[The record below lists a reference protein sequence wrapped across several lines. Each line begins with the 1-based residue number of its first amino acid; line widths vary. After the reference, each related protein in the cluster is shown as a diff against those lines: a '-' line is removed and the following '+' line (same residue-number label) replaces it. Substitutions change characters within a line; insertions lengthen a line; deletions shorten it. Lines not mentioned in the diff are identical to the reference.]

1 MRLFDYKIIEEKIM
15 TPEIMNMV
23 TLIHEHKGKQ
33 ELYIED
39 IEANSNVLTG
49 LLEIAKIQ
57 STGASNRI
65 EGIITSEKRL
75 AQLVKEKSEPRNR
88 FEQEIAGYREV
99 LATIHEGYDYITPTA
114 NIILQLH
121 RELYSFAGSTVGG
134 NYKNAD
140 NLIVETDAKG
150 EGKIRFKPVPAYQ
163 TREAMENLSEA
174 YLKALNE
181 KVYNPLIIIPMVIL
195 DFLCIHPFTDGNGRL
210 SRLLTLLLHY
220 REGYIV
226 GKYISLEM
234 IIEKTMKTRSKM
246 KTILVIMAAGI
257 GSRFGGGVKQL
268 EAVGPSGEIIMDYSI
283 HDALEAGFKKIVFI
297 IRKDLEKD
305 FKEIIGNRI
314 EKLCDVEYAFQ
325 ELDNLPAGFS
335 KPEGRT
341 KPWGTGQAVL
351 SCKGI
356 IKEPFTVINADDYYG
371 KEAFVKVHDYLVKIN
386 EPSPSKGEYCMAG
399 FLLRNTLS
407 DNGGVTRGVCQ
418 IDKDFYLTKVVET
431 HNIVKT
437 HGDVGFPDG
446 AAVIKDNGKIRVLYS
461 EYYVSM
467 NMWGLTPDS
476 VS

>member
-1 MRLFDYKIIEEKIM
+1 MRLFDYKIIEEKLM

-181 KVYNPLIIIPMVIL
+181 KVYNPLIIISMVIL

-234 IIEKTMKTRSKM
+234 IIEKTKKTYYESLQDSSAGWHEGENDYAPFVRYYLGLILNAYVEFESRVDHLKRRNISK
-246 KTILVIMAAGI
+246 TD
-257 GSRFGGGVKQL
+257 RVKN
-268 EAVGPSGEIIMDYSI
+268 VFD
-283 HDALEAGFKKIVFI
+283 KKIG
-297 IRKDLEKD
+297 KASK
-305 FKEIIGNRI
+305 KEIMEICPDISGTTI
-314 EKLCDVEYAFQ
+314 ERTLAALLK
-325 ELDNLPAGFS
+325 
-335 KPEGRT
+335 EGY
-341 KPWGTGQAVL
+341 
-351 SCKGI
+351 I
-356 IKEPFTVINADDYYG
+356 IKVDAGAKTAY
-371 KEAFVKVHDYLVKIN
+371 VKK
-386 EPSPSKGEYCMAG
+386 
-399 FLLRNTLS
+399 
-407 DNGGVTRGVCQ
+407 
-418 IDKDFYLTKVVET
+418 
-431 HNIVKT
+431 
-437 HGDVGFPDG
+437 
-446 AAVIKDNGKIRVLYS
+446 
-461 EYYVSM
+461 
-467 NMWGLTPDS
+467 
-476 VS
+476 